1 LNVRILHPSGTEIHN
16 SETNPTGI
24 TNFSHTLTAQTT
36 GNYTFIFDRINST
49 PDSQQLLRS

>member
-1 LNVRILHPSGTEIHN
+1 VWSTNVPPGNEHYWVLPDGTEVSGDSI
-16 SETNPTGI
+16 
-24 TNFSHTLTAQTT
+24 QVDTT